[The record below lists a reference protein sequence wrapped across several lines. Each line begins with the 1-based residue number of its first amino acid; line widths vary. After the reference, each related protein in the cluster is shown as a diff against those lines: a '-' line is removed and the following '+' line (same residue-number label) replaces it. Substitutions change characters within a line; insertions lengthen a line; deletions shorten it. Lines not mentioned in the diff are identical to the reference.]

1 MTDPNRETIRSDEM
15 LVAFLDGEL
24 DSNTREQIEHLIES
38 DDAVAERL
46 RFLMSSSLPFRDAFD
61 PLLDKAPKAKLEAL
75 LAEISPPVPV
85 VAEQTSGWTR
95 RGFLAAAVGFIAVGV
110 AVDRTFLG
118 VQSSLHADQDGN
130 DWRSVVAQYMSL
142 YTSDTL
148 GRGPVDVAAQTQQLR
163 DVGAKLGLSLTPE
176 RVQLP
181 GATLK
186 RAQMLAYDG
195 NALGQITYL
204 DAMQQPMA
212 LCIVQSS
219 KGAKAPDSEHRHG
232 MNVVYWSNDTHAF
245 MLIGHE
251 SLDDIKA
258 MSDRL
263 RQVLTA

>member
-1 MTDPNRETIRSDEM
+1 MTDPNQETMRSDEM

-24 DSNTREQIEHLIES
+24 DSDKRRQVEKLIES
-38 DDAVAERL
+38 DDAVAERV
-46 RFLMSSSLPFRDAFD
+46 RFLDSSSLPFREAFD
-61 PLLDKAPKAKLEAL
+61 PLLGKAPKAKLDAML
-75 LAEISPPVPV
+75 DEILPAVPVPQQ
-85 VAEQTSGWTR
+85 ASGWTR
-95 RGFLAAAVGFIAVGV
+95 RGFLAAAIGFIAVGI

-118 VQSSLHADQDGN
+118 VQSSLHDDQDGS

-148 GRGPVDVAAQTQQLR
+148 GSGPVDVAVQTEQLR
-163 DVGAKLGLSLTPE
+163 GVGAKLGLTLTPE

-181 GATLK
+181 GTTLK

-195 NALGQITYL
+195 KALGQITYL
-204 DAMQQPMA
+204 DAAQAPMA

-251 SLDDIKA
+251 PLDDIKT

-263 RQVLTA
+263 RQVLLA